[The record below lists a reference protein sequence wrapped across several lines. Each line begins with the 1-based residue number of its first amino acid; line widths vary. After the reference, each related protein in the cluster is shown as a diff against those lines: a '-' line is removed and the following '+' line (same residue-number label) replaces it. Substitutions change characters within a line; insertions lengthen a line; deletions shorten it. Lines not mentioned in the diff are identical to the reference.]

1 MLIVQLMRQIT
12 IDDLVKS
19 LNETAQ

>member
-1 MLIVQLMRQIT
+1 LIL

-19 LNETAQ
+19 LFCGSTGSPRME